1 MQTRYLLSWE
11 INKLNGNHPKSGSQ
25 YFRGDYMDNRK
36 IVVYNNKI
44 VINDYTL
51 GDIPALE
58 GIFDVYDKAT
68 FEYRTIGAIY
78 DRVNK
83 TYTIPRGID
92 INKIESI
99 VGCYAFYEKG
109 YNKPKSNSNQIL
121 IKYPPK
127 DEKQALALKFL
138 TGKDEYS
145 YTKNYNQLFLALNT
159 GAGKTYLGIVYT
171 ALLNVKTVIITTSI
185 EWLNQWK
192 DSFIYHT
199 NMISSEILSISGSQ
213 MISNIIESKSGSYA
227 KYKVF
232 TISHDTILSY
242 AQKNGWNSIDSLFK
256 KLGIGLKIIDEAHL
270 NFDNIYN
277 IDYASSIYKTLYL
290 TATPSR
296 GDAGSNRNYQE
307 YFSNIPMLS
316 LFDPETDP
324 HTHYIALLYKSGM
337 TSLEVANVHTN
348 YGFSKTMY
356 CDAVIMKENFDYISR
371 IVMDMISNIPGKK
384 LIFFSTNN
392 AIVFFYNWLRYNYSE
407 LSNDIGIYT
416 SINSDKSNAKENTI
430 ILTTSASAGACL
442 DIKDLMVCVSMAEP
456 TKSPPQNQQRFG
468 RTRNYNS
475 FYIDVVDTSVKTI
488 YNYYKNSLPMYDKY
502 ALDTKEVVFNNNQ
515 LKNTAFNVM
524 HKRLK
529 QYGCMPFERIDRNG
543 NKVWW

>member
-1 MQTRYLLSWE
+1 
-11 INKLNGNHPKSGSQ
+11 
-25 YFRGDYMDNRK
+25 MDNRK

-127 DEKQALALKFL
+127 DEKQTLALKFL

-296 GDAGSNRNYQE
+296 GDAGSNRIYQE

-371 IVMDMISNIPGKK
+371 IVMDMISTIPGKK

-442 DIKDLMVCVSMAEP
+442 DIKDLMVCVNMAEP

>member
-1 MQTRYLLSWE
+1 
-11 INKLNGNHPKSGSQ
+11 
-25 YFRGDYMDNRK
+25 MDNRK

-296 GDAGSNRNYQE
+296 GDAGSNRIYQE

-384 LIFFSTNN
+384 LLFFSTNN

-442 DIKDLMVCVSMAEP
+442 DIKDLMVCVNMAEP

-543 NKVWW
+543 NKVWWKLHQSKLHIKGSETRGKGTRCR

>member
-1 MQTRYLLSWE
+1 
-11 INKLNGNHPKSGSQ
+11 
-25 YFRGDYMDNRK
+25 MDNRK

-242 AQKNGWNSIDSLFK
+242 AQKNGWNSIDNLFK

-277 IDYASSIYKTLYL
+277 IDYASCIYKTLYL

-296 GDAGSNRNYQE
+296 GDAGSNRIYQE

-371 IVMDMISNIPGKK
+371 IVMDMISTIPGKK

-442 DIKDLMVCVSMAEP
+442 DIKDLMVCVNMAEP

>member
-1 MQTRYLLSWE
+1 
-11 INKLNGNHPKSGSQ
+11 
-25 YFRGDYMDNRK
+25 MDNRK

-127 DEKQALALKFL
+127 DEKQSLALKFL

-277 IDYASSIYKTLYL
+277 IDYA
-290 TATPSR
+290 
-296 GDAGSNRNYQE
+296 
-307 YFSNIPMLS
+307 
-316 LFDPETDP
+316 
-324 HTHYIALLYKSGM
+324 
-337 TSLEVANVHTN
+337 
-348 YGFSKTMY
+348 
-356 CDAVIMKENFDYISR
+356 
-371 IVMDMISNIPGKK
+371 
-384 LIFFSTNN
+384 
-392 AIVFFYNWLRYNYSE
+392 
-407 LSNDIGIYT
+407 
-416 SINSDKSNAKENTI
+416 
-430 ILTTSASAGACL
+430 
-442 DIKDLMVCVSMAEP
+442 
-456 TKSPPQNQQRFG
+456 
-468 RTRNYNS
+468 
-475 FYIDVVDTSVKTI
+475 
-488 YNYYKNSLPMYDKY
+488 
-502 ALDTKEVVFNNNQ
+502 
-515 LKNTAFNVM
+515 
-524 HKRLK
+524 
-529 QYGCMPFERIDRNG
+529 
-543 NKVWW
+543 

>member
-1 MQTRYLLSWE
+1 MIKININYLKKYFFFFFTY
-11 INKLNGNHPKSGSQ
+11 IRKL
-25 YFRGDYMDNRK
+25 
-36 IVVYNNKI
+36 V
-44 VINDYTL
+44 
-51 GDIPALE
+51 ALE
-58 GIFDVYDKAT
+58 Q
-68 FEYRTIGAIY
+68 
-78 DRVNK
+78 
-83 TYTIPRGID
+83 P
-92 INKIESI
+92 
-99 VGCYAFYEKG
+99 
-109 YNKPKSNSNQIL
+109 
-121 IKYPPK
+121 
-127 DEKQALALKFL
+127 
-138 TGKDEYS
+138 
-145 YTKNYNQLFLALNT
+145 
-159 GAGKTYLGIVYT
+159 TYLER
-171 ALLNVKTVIITTSI
+171 L
-185 EWLNQWK
+185 
-192 DSFIYHT
+192 
-199 NMISSEILSISGSQ
+199 
-213 MISNIIESKSGSYA
+213 SKSGMKS
-227 KYKVF
+227 
-232 TISHDTILSY
+232 
-242 AQKNGWNSIDSLFK
+242 
-256 KLGIGLKIIDEAHL
+256 
-270 NFDNIYN
+270 
-277 IDYASSIYKTLYL
+277 SSIYKTLHL

-296 GDAGSNRNYQE
+296 GDVGSNRIYQE
-307 YFSNIPMLS
+307 YFSNVPMLS

-416 SINSDKSNAKENTI
+416 SINSNKSNAKENTI

-442 DIKDLMVCVSMAEP
+442 DIKDLMVCVNMAEP

-502 ALDTKEVVFNNNQ
+502 ALATKEVVFNNNQ